1 MRGSSTVCFSQAG
14 WTSRT
19 TTLGVVKVPAHTD
32 GEGYLNAWAETFSIP
47 TFLIG
52 EGARILWVNAA
63 AERILVQGEPFLR
76 QNGLLVCADKS
87 QGAGFQVFLASVQ
100 TEPGAWIMNQADQ
113 TRLLVRGESLR
124 PAGEEHAVS
133 VMLYPTN
140 AEERYVWAD
149 FGRIFRLTKAELAV
163 VKVLLNGASVDE
175 IAEQQAVSVETVRTH
190 VRRLYSKLGVNNREQ
205 LFATLSQFRFG

>member
-1 MRGSSTVCFSQAG
+1 MFA
-14 WTSRT
+14 
-19 TTLGVVKVPAHTD
+19 VVKVPPHAD
-32 GEGYLNAWAETFSIP
+32 AEGYLTAWAQTFSIP

-52 EGARILWVNAA
+52 EGTRVLWINGA
-63 AERILVQGEPFLR
+63 AERILVEGEPFFR

-87 QGAGFQVFLASVQ
+87 QAAGFQTFLAAVQ
-100 TEPGAWIMNQADQ
+100 TAPGAWIMNQADQ

-124 PAGEEHAVS
+124 PAGEEPAVS
-133 VMLYPTN
+133 IMLYPTN

-149 FGRIFRLTKAELAV
+149 LGRIFRLTKAELAV
-163 VKVLLNGASVDE
+163 VKILLGGGSVDE

-205 LFATLSQFRFG
+205 LFATVSQFRFG